1 MSLLRGENGSIL
13 TSNDEGL
20 EGSNG
25 KSKVS
30 SKFLVFASKLC
41 QLGLTMED
49 IRVYIKPLMTNVYFG
64 KGWCQPT

>member
-1 MSLLRGENGSIL
+1 MSLLRRGKGGLL
-13 TSNDEGL
+13 TSKDEGL
-20 EGSNG
+20 EGSKG

-49 IRVYIKPLMTNVYFG
+49 IHVYIKPLMTNVYFG

>member
-1 MSLLRGENGSIL
+1 MSLLRRGKGGLL
-13 TSNDEGL
+13 TSKDEGL
-20 EGSNG
+20 EGSKG

-64 KGWCQPT
+64 KGWCHPT